1 MSSPSSLTGLL
12 MYGAL
17 ETLLNQALTGD
28 ERGREQLAALDGTVV
43 RLRGESPMWVLYVL
57 IYEDGVELL
66 TDYEGNVDIRV
77 RGPLGAM
84 VHWLFASDPLT
95 EHESLRVT
103 GSDRQIAQL
112 NELIENFS
120 LWPLVRNWLDDHVRL
135 KELLDLLRRE
145 DPVWLEKL
153 ATLPQQVGDLAEQ
166 VARQQLIQEDILE
179 ELRHLRGELRRARK
193 LDQFFTL
200 TGTLLILLSLLKASS
215 LWETTWQALQQDVL
229 SLAMLSLGIAFL
241 LARLLP
247 ARGRL

>member
-1 MSSPSSLTGLL
+1 MPQSGSFPQLVVLGGLES
-12 MYGAL
+12 A
-17 ETLLNQALTGD
+17 LNQALTGTQA
-28 ERGREQLAALDGTVV
+28 GRDKLAALHGTVV
-43 RLRGESPMWVLYVL
+43 RVRAERPLWVLYVL

-66 TDYEGNVDIRV
+66 TDYEGAVDVRV
-77 RGPLGAM
+77 RAPLGAL
-84 VHWLFASDPLT
+84 VHWVFARDPLSEQSAIRINASD
-95 EHESLRVT
+95 EHLAR
-103 GSDRQIAQL
+103 L
-112 NELIENFS
+112 NDLIETFS
-120 LWPLVRNWLDDHVRL
+120 LWPLIRNWLDDHVRL